1 MSRTAFATV
10 DPQMLKIAAVIDRY
24 GMNVVHVGEGCDC
37 PVCHEAPVAPAEW
50 FGYTIGLTE
59 LGIPN
64 WWCAASAAVRPRL
77 YWADGATWFWA
88 GNRSTP
94 ATSCVRDRLERP
106 GNWYPSTGH
115 GGYCAGPTSTTA
127 PARRRSVRSNS
138 SRPAARAPAGPA
150 ADTRDFLPPP
160 AS

>member
-24 GMNVVHVGEGCDC
+24 GMNVVHVGEAATARSATRPPSPRQSGSATRSDS
-37 PVCHEAPVAPAEW
+37 PSW
-50 FGYTIGLTE
+50 
-59 LGIPN
+59 GIPN